1 MFVAVIGLSYRTA
14 PIALRERLSCALSE
28 TPLDWRRE
36 DGRFAPIRELALIA
50 TCNRLELIT
59 ALENVDSLPLLTAL
73 LAEQTGFAA
82 TDFADH
88 LYHYAGET
96 AAAHLCRVAAGL
108 DSLALGEP
116 QILGQVTASFTAA
129 TETKTIGPVL
139 TELFR
144 AAIRAG
150 KRARAETAISQKAT
164 SLSAIAA
171 AQAQSVVGDLDGR
184 RHLVIGV
191 GEMGQLALKALQARG
206 ATQIALA
213 NRTPSRAAALP
224 AAQGLSVYGLDEL
237 ATAVAQADVA
247 IAAVSAQR
255 PILTAA
261 MLREIMPQR
270 PDRPLLL
277 IDLGLPRNVDP
288 AVSQLPGVCLW
299 NADELQG
306 HLDEALAARQQ
317 EIPRVEAIVA
327 AESDAFMAALR
338 QLEIRPVIS
347 DMRHKAEAIRQR
359 ELARAL
365 RHLAGTDDDALIN
378 QLELFSRSLVNKL
391 LHEPTR
397 CLRHKAAD
405 DEAAAYAQAAR
416 DLFGLETSEQ

>member
-1 MFVAVIGLSYRTA
+1 MYVAVIGLSYRTA
-14 PIALRERLSCALSE
+14 PIALRERLSCALSQ
-28 TPLDWRRE
+28 TPLDWRQA
-36 DGRFAPIRELALIA
+36 DGRFAAIRELALIA
-50 TCNRLELIT
+50 TCNRLELIA
-59 ALENVDSLPLLTAL
+59 ALDTQASFHPLADW
-73 LAEQTGFAA
+73 LAEHTGCAA
-82 TDFADH
+82 ADLLPH
-88 LYHYAGET
+88 LYHHTGRA

-116 QILGQVTASFTAA
+116 QILGQVTDSFMAA
-129 TETKTIGPVL
+129 TEAKTIGSTL

-150 KRARAETAISQKAT
+150 KRARAETAISQNST
-164 SLSAIAA
+164 SMSAIAA
-171 AQAQSVVGDLDGR
+171 AQAQSVVGNLSGR
-184 RHLVIGV
+184 QHLIIGL
-191 GEMGQLALKALQARG
+191 GEMGQLALKAVQARG

-213 NRTPSRAAALP
+213 NRTPARAAALP
-224 AAQGLSVYGLDEL
+224 AAQGLPVYRLDEL

-247 IAAVSAQR
+247 IAAVSVPQ
-255 PILTAA
+255 PLLTAA
-261 MLREIMPQR
+261 MLGEIMPQR

-277 IDLGLPRNVDP
+277 IDLGLPRNIDP
-288 AVSQLPGVCLW
+288 AVRRIPGVCLW
-299 NADELQG
+299 DADELQG
-306 HLDEALAARQQ
+306 HLDEALAARQR

-327 AESDAFMAALR
+327 AESDAFIAALR

-359 ELARAL
+359 EVARAL
-365 RHLAGTDDDALIN
+365 RHLTGADDDALIN

-391 LHEPTR
+391 LHEPTL